1 MRRLNAI
8 TVPRCASVLRGAL
21 DMPLLPNQRLHLQ
34 REVCFLLR
42 PMLKPRTKKAKSTGI
57 RTDRSNKLQRGARS

>member
-1 MRRLNAI
+1 MVN
-8 TVPRCASVLRGAL
+8 SVLSTCNKLPAKL
-21 DMPLLPNQRLHLQ
+21 THYPLLPNQRLHLQ

-57 RTDRSNKLQRGARS
+57 RTDRSNKLRRGARS